1 MDELTAPVPVVTRAD
16 RMRAFEHEYRPA
28 LPPKQYVICRVDGR
42 AFHTYTRGMAR
53 PFDDDLTGAMNATA
67 EALCAEI
74 QGAQFAYTQSDE
86 ISVLITDFGSMAEQ
100 WFGGVIQ
107 KMASVAASVATRA
120 FNVAIVGHPSTAT
133 FDARM
138 FTLPDL
144 REVRSYFMFR
154 QHDCWRNAVSMI
166 AEAHVPSK
174 QLIGLKAE
182 DRVELMKGLGV
193 DVADYPQGNRY
204 GRLTV
209 RETFHEVV
217 GYTHKKTG
225 EYHEVDAMRSR
236 WVTGTAPWF
245 DWSGDCQLDALIPV
259 RDGDDDDE

>member
-1 MDELTAPVPVVTRAD
+1 MTEAPALTLTRAD
-16 RMRAFEHEYRPA
+16 LMRHYEHEQRFTI
-28 LPPKQYVICRVDGR
+28 PPKQYLICRVDGR
-42 AFHTYTRGMAR
+42 AFHTYTRGMTR
-53 PFDDDLTGAMNATA
+53 PFDSDLTAAMNAVA
-67 EALCAEI
+67 EALCADI

-86 ISVLITDFGSMAEQ
+86 VSILITDFGSMAEQ
-100 WFGGVIQ
+100 WFGGVVQ
-107 KMASVAASVATRA
+107 KMASIAASVATRA
-120 FNVAIVGHPSTAT
+120 FNGSIIGYPSSAM
-133 FDARM
+133 FDARV
-138 FTLPDL
+138 FTLPRA
-144 REVRSYFMFR
+144 REAKSYFMYR
-154 QHDCWRNAVSMI
+154 QRDCWRNAVSMI

-182 DRVELMKGLGV
+182 ERVELLKGLGV

-225 EYHEVDAMRSR
+225 EYHEVDARRSR
-236 WVTGTAPWF
+236 WVTDAAPWF
-245 DWSGDCQLDALIPV
+245 DWSIENRLDALIPV